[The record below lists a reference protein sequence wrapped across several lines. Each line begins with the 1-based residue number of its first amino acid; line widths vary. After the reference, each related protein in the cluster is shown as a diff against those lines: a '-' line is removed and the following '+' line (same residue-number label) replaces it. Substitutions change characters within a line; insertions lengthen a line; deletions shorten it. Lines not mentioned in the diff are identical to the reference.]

1 MTAGRSLILATL
13 LGSFSLQGLAQPSPK
28 PDPDSVDLR
37 DCALISE
44 GVKRLLCY
52 DRRNDPDKAREKASP
67 ERIDAVESATVNLTP
82 ESHQAEHSILPEQQA
97 SDTASAQTKKD
108 GTDDD
113 SGVMNAL
120 VDRYVATE
128 KALFSFS
135 GGFVPH
141 RPTYLLPIT
150 YVSKPN
156 QQPYSPTQPTG
167 VYDDKLDNK
176 EAKYQISFKV
186 PLLTGVFDGPTTF
199 WFGYTQVSF
208 WQVYNSKNS
217 APFRETNYEPELFM
231 RYQTDYHIGP
241 GTLNGISIGINHQS
255 NGRSDPQSRS
265 WNRILANAAYSYDR
279 WLFMVSPWYR
289 LPENRKDDDNP
300 DLEKYV
306 GYADYWA
313 VYKWNE
319 DKTLSLKLRNN
330 LRSDN
335 KTSIQLGYSFPMG
348 GKLKGFIQYYNG
360 YGESLIDYNVRI
372 HRIGIGVMLNDWL

>member
-1 MTAGRSLILATL
+1 MTAGRLTILATL
-13 LGSFSLQGLAQPSPK
+13 FCSAPATTLAQTPPQ
-28 PDPDSVDLR
+28 PGPENIGLR
-37 DCALISE
+37 DCALISD

-52 DRRNDPDKAREKASP
+52 DRRNDPDRAQENASP
-67 ERIDAVESATVNLTP
+67 ERIDNVEKATADLVPQSDN
-82 ESHQAEHSILPEQQA
+82 AEHSILPDQ
-97 SDTASAQTKKD
+97 SAGKADK
-108 GTDDD
+108 DDD

-141 RPTYLLPIT
+141 RPTYLMPIT

-156 QQPYSPTQPTG
+156 QEPFSPTQPAG
-167 VYDDKLDNK
+167 GYDDKLNNK

-186 PLLTGVFDGPTTF
+186 PLLTGMLDGPMTF

-217 APFRETNYEPELFM
+217 APFRETDYEPELFL

-241 GTLNGISIGINHQS
+241 GVLNGVSIGINHQS

-265 WNRILANAAYSYDR
+265 WNRILANAAYSYNR

-300 DLEKYV
+300 DIQKYL

-313 VYKWNE
+313 VYKWDE

-330 LRSDN
+330 LRSNN
-335 KTSIQLGYSFPMG
+335 KTSVQLGYSFPMG
-348 GKLKGFIQYYNG
+348 GKLKGYIQYYNG